1 MIDNLMFW
9 NSKDFVERKVMQA
22 FTICSKIIKF
32 YVYSQ
37 KEINIIIFFFDEDE
51 LFLYIES
58 YQRDNAVK

>member
-1 MIDNLMFW
+1 MIHNLMFW

-37 KEINIIIFFFDEDE
+37 KEINIIIFFYFD
-51 LFLYIES
+51 
-58 YQRDNAVK
+58 